1 MNKLPWTIKHMSAT
15 EQSLKSH
22 CQVQDLCI
30 LATILCGHG
39 GFSPDKMLEK
49 WSGEGDRD
57 HKVKVNVQDTIS
69 EDKYLQVCQ
78 IKVTNLHN

>member
-39 GFSPDKMLEK
+39 GFSPDKMLQK

-57 HKVKVNVQDTIS
+57 HKVKGQCSRYN
-69 EDKYLQVCQ
+69 LWGQ
-78 IKVTNLHN
+78 IPSSMSDQGH